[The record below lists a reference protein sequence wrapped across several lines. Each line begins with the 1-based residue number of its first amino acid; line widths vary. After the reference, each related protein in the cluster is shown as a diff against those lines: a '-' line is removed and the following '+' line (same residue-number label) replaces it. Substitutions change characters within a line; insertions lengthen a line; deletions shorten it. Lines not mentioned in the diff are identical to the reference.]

1 MTIGPGLY
9 SRNKLFAF
17 FKDPEIKRARARAAQ
32 LRGIV
37 RQLGGAQGAPAIVE
51 LTRPREAGRAGVDAD
66 APAVL
71 SFTIPPI
78 RLARRIELTDLEAAC
93 LVFVCARAGL
103 PFLKPAPD
111 DRAALDAAL
120 HRLSGGIT
128 LGGLSPAGHGAEVTP
143 ALPTPTPPTS

>member
-1 MTIGPGLY
+1 MTIVPGLY
-9 SRNKLFAF
+9 SRNKMFAF

-37 RQLGGAQGAPAIVE
+37 RQLSGYQGEPAVVE
-51 LTRPREAGRAGVDAD
+51 LTRPRYAAAEPASSPD

-93 LVFVCARAGL
+93 LVYICTRAGL
-103 PFLKPAPD
+103 SCLHAAPD
-111 DRAALDAAL
+111 DRVDLDAAL
-120 HRLSGGIT
+120 QRLA
-128 LGGLSPAGHGAEVTP
+128 GGLTLAGA
-143 ALPTPTPPTS
+143 PTPGLGRLETPSPS